1 MLGRL
6 ILLIAAVVL
15 YAGAAHAEW
24 QQAKTKHFIIYA
36 DADSDELRE
45 YATKLETFDQ
55 AVRIAR
61 KMPDPPLTDAGRL
74 TIYTFK
80 DVPALNRLLNTGR
93 AIYGIYFSR
102 ASGSLAFVA
111 RHKPQGPGEM
121 NPDNVFF
128 HEYAHHLMLQGL
140 GIYYPP
146 WLVEGFAELLS
157 TAEIGANGSVILGA
171 AANHRSAGIFAPD
184 RDFPVSAM
192 VGDTTRSL
200 DGWQRELL
208 YSRGW
213 LLTHYLTFEP
223 SRKGQLDRYVEGIR
237 SGKPPVESAKNA
249 FGDLL
254 KLGRDLDAYARRKTL
269 SGTIIQTDQSKIGSI
284 DIRPLTPPEEAILPV
299 RMRSDFGVSPATAR
313 WVAGRARNVARRFP
327 DSPVVQAAL
336 AEAEYDA
343 RDYTAAIAAADRA
356 LSANPN
362 NVAALIYRGRALMA
376 LAKENPSS
384 ADWQGIRNWFVR
396 ANHADPENPEPLMRF
411 YQTYKEAGATPPAG
425 AVKGLLYALVLAPQD
440 NNLRLMA
447 VRQLLIDQK
456 LPEARESFAPLA
468 FDPHARDFRD
478 TAKSVLQAIEASE
491 PARAVALIDA
501 WEDKHGDED

>member
-6 ILLIAAVVL
+6 ILLIAAVL
-15 YAGAAHAEW
+15 FGSAAQAEW

-36 DADSDELRE
+36 DADTDELRE

-80 DVPALNRLLNTGR
+80 DVPALNRLLQTGR
-93 AIYGIYFSR
+93 SIFGIYFSR

-140 GIYYPP
+140 GVYYPP

-157 TAEIGANGSVILGA
+157 TAEIGTDGSVTFGA
-171 AANHRSAGIFAPD
+171 AANHRSAGVFAPD
-184 RDFPVSAM
+184 HDFPVSAM
-192 VGDTTRSL
+192 VGDTSRSL

-237 SGKPPVESAKNA
+237 SGNSPVESAKDA

-254 KLGRDLDAYARRKTL
+254 KLGRDLDAYARRKTI
-269 SGTIIQTDQSKIGSI
+269 SATIIQTDGSKVGSI
-284 DIRPLTPPEEAILPV
+284 DIRPLTPAEEAILPV
-299 RMRSDFGVSPATAR
+299 RMRSDFGVSRATAR
-313 WVAGRARNVARRFP
+313 WVASRARNVAGRFP

-343 RDYTAAIAAADRA
+343 RNYAAAIAAADRA

-362 NVAALIYRGRALMA
+362 NVGALIYKGRGLMA
-376 LAKENPSS
+376 LAKDNPSS

-411 YQTYKEAGATPPAG
+411 YQTYKETGATPTAS

-447 VRQLLIDQK
+447 VRQLLIDRK
-456 LPEARESFAPLA
+456 LPEAREAFAPLA
-468 FDPHARDFRD
+468 FDPHNRDFRG

-501 WEDKHGDED
+501 WDDKHDDED